1 VRNYQFATVALL
13 TLAGPARA
21 ADIVFEPMLEAQ
33 GVMSLANQAR
43 ELAQWVQQI
52 AAMKQQYDQLVSTYN
67 ALAHVTDLSSAAYAL
82 GGLTRNYMPEA
93 GAIPDLMTDVSNLW
107 GRGAYFNSYDLYY
120 ASQMIDKWGT
130 EMERRRAV
138 TSNAKAMASAAS
150 LDAEDHLTKL
160 SILQARLEAAQD
172 VTEVSAVNG
181 LIALEQ
187 QNLDAHRA
195 QVENIQLLLASD
207 DRVTQQR
214 DEQIRRESADILW
227 ASTRPMTDDLR

>member
-1 VRNYQFATVALL
+1 MKRFLLATAALL
-13 TLAGPARA
+13 ALTAPARA
-21 ADIVFEPMLEAQ
+21 IDVVYDPVQDIQ
-33 GVMSLANQAR
+33 GIQ

-93 GAIPDLMTDVSNLW
+93 NAIPDLMTDVANLW
-107 GRGAYFNSYDLYY
+107 GRAGYFNSYDLYY
-120 ASQMIDKWGT
+120 ASNVIDKWGT

-138 TSNAKAMASAAS
+138 TSNAKAMAAAGA
-150 LDAEDHLTKL
+150 LDAQDHVTKL
-160 SILQARLEAAQD
+160 AILQARLEAARD

-195 QVENIQLLLASD
+195 QIENVRLLLASD
-207 DRVTQQR
+207 ARVSQQR
-214 DEQIRRESADILW
+214 EEQMQRESADMLMQATVPVTESI
-227 ASTRPMTDDLR
+227 R

>member
-1 VRNYQFATVALL
+1 VRNHLFATVALL
-13 TLAGPARA
+13 ALAGPARA
-21 ADIVFEPMLEAQ
+21 IDVVYDPVQDSQ
-33 GVMSLANQAR
+33 GIQ
-43 ELAQWVQQI
+43 ELAKWVQQI
-52 AAMKQQYDQLVSTYN
+52 SEMQRQYEQLVSTYN

-93 GAIPDLMTDVSNLW
+93 NAIPDLMSDVASLW
-107 GRGAYFNSYDLYY
+107 GRAGYFNSYDLYY

-150 LDAEDHLTKL
+150 LDAEDHLAKL

-195 QVENIQLLLASD
+195 QVENVRLLLASD
-207 DRVTQQR
+207 DRVPQQR
-214 DEQIRRESADILW
+214 EEQMQRESADMLLQ
-227 ASTRPMTDDLR
+227 ATTPVTESLR

>member
-1 VRNYQFATVALL
+1 MKRFLLATAALL
-13 TLAGPARA
+13 ALTAPARA
-21 ADIVFEPMLEAQ
+21 IDVVYDPVQDIQ
-33 GVMSLANQAR
+33 GIQ
-43 ELAQWVQQI
+43 ELAKWVQQI

-93 GAIPDLMTDVSNLW
+93 NAIPDLMTDVANLW
-107 GRGAYFNSYDLYY
+107 GRAGYFNSYDLYY
-120 ASQMIDKWGT
+120 ASNVIDKWGT

-138 TSNAKAMASAAS
+138 TSNAKAMAAAGA
-150 LDAEDHLTKL
+150 LDAQDHVTKL
-160 SILQARLEAAQD
+160 AILQARLEAARD

-195 QVENIQLLLASD
+195 QIENVRLLLASD
-207 DRVTQQR
+207 DRVSQQR
-214 DEQIRRESADILW
+214 EEQMQRESADMLLQATAPVTESI
-227 ASTRPMTDDLR
+227 R

>member
-1 VRNYQFATVALL
+1 MRNYLFATVALL

-93 GAIPDLMTDVSNLW
+93 GAIPDLMTDVSNL
-107 GRGAYFNSYDLYY
+107 
-120 ASQMIDKWGT
+120 
-130 EMERRRAV
+130 
-138 TSNAKAMASAAS
+138 
-150 LDAEDHLTKL
+150 
-160 SILQARLEAAQD
+160 
-172 VTEVSAVNG
+172 
-181 LIALEQ
+181 
-187 QNLDAHRA
+187 
-195 QVENIQLLLASD
+195 
-207 DRVTQQR
+207 
-214 DEQIRRESADILW
+214 
-227 ASTRPMTDDLR
+227 

>member
-1 VRNYQFATVALL
+1 VRNYLFATVALL

-93 GAIPDLMTDVSNLW
+93 NAIPDLMTDVANLW
-107 GRGAYFNSYDLYY
+107 GRAGYFNSYDLYY
-120 ASQMIDKWGT
+120 ASNVIDKWGT

-138 TSNAKAMASAAS
+138 TSNAKAMAAAGA
-150 LDAEDHLTKL
+150 LDAQDHVTKL
-160 SILQARLEAAQD
+160 AILQARLEAARD

-195 QVENIQLLLASD
+195 QIENVRLLLASD
-207 DRVTQQR
+207 DRVSQQR
-214 DEQIRRESADILW
+214 EEQMQRESADMLMQATVPVTESI
-227 ASTRPMTDDLR
+227 R

>member
-1 VRNYQFATVALL
+1 VRNYLFATVALL

-93 GAIPDLMTDVSNLW
+93 NAIPDLMTDVANLW
-107 GRGAYFNSYDLYY
+107 GRAGYFNSYDLYY
-120 ASQMIDKWGT
+120 ASNVIDKWGT

-138 TSNAKAMASAAS
+138 TSNAKAMAAAGA
-150 LDAEDHLTKL
+150 LDAQDHVTKL
-160 SILQARLEAAQD
+160 AILQARLEAARD

-187 QNLDAHRA
+187 QNLDTHRA
-195 QVENIQLLLASD
+195 QIENVRLLLASD
-207 DRVTQQR
+207 DRVSQQR
-214 DEQIRRESADILW
+214 EEQMQRESADMLLQATAPITE
-227 ASTRPMTDDLR
+227 SLR

>member
-1 VRNYQFATVALL
+1 MSRFLLATAALL
-13 TLAGPARA
+13 ALTAPARA
-21 ADIVFEPMLEAQ
+21 IDVVYDPVQDFQ
-33 GVMSLANQAR
+33 GIQ

-82 GGLTRNYMPEA
+82 GGLTRNYMPQA
-93 GAIPDLMTDVSNLW
+93 NAIPDLMTDVANLW
-107 GRGAYFNSYDLYY
+107 GRAGYFNSHDLYY
-120 ASQMIDKWGT
+120 ASNVIDKWGT

-138 TSNAKAMASAAS
+138 TSNAKAMAAAGA
-150 LDAEDHLTKL
+150 LDAQDHVTKL
-160 SILQARLEAAQD
+160 AILQARLEAARD

-195 QVENIQLLLASD
+195 QIENVRLLLASD
-207 DRVTQQR
+207 DRVSQQR
-214 DEQIRRESADILW
+214 EEQMQRESADMLMQATVPVTESI
-227 ASTRPMTDDLR
+227 R

>member
-1 VRNYQFATVALL
+1 MKRFLLATAALL
-13 TLAGPARA
+13 ALTAPARA
-21 ADIVFEPMLEAQ
+21 IDVVYDPVQDIQ
-33 GVMSLANQAR
+33 GIQ

-93 GAIPDLMTDVSNLW
+93 NAIPDLMTDVANLW
-107 GRGAYFNSYDLYY
+107 GRAGYFNSYDLYY
-120 ASQMIDKWGT
+120 ASNVIDKWGT

-138 TSNAKAMASAAS
+138 TSNAKAMAAAGA
-150 LDAEDHLTKL
+150 LDAQDHVTKL
-160 SILQARLEAAQD
+160 AILQARLEAARD

-195 QVENIQLLLASD
+195 QIENVRLLLASD
-207 DRVTQQR
+207 DRVAQQR
-214 DEQIRRESADILW
+214 EEQMQRESADMLMQATVPVTESI
-227 ASTRPMTDDLR
+227 R

>member
-1 VRNYQFATVALL
+1 VRNYLFATVALL

-138 TSNAKAMASAAS
+138 TSNAKAMAAAGA
-150 LDAEDHLTKL
+150 LDAQDHITKL
-160 SILQARLEAAQD
+160 AILQARLEAARD

-187 QNLDAHRA
+187 QNLDSHRA
-195 QVENIQLLLASD
+195 QIENVRLMMMAD
-207 DRVTQQR
+207 DRVSEQR
-214 DEQIRRESADILW
+214 AEQMQRESADRLMAATAPI
-227 ASTRPMTDDLR
+227 TDDLR